1 MTARLD
7 VTPKSAE
14 QNLIVR
20 SDKLITNNERL
31 RSTFCTIK
39 ANYWQTRSIARPH
52 CNSRAT
58 CNIVSAQCTLESHDE
73 FSHVFLLLYQRMRPC
88 CVKAWAHSVLQ
99 CFTRMSGCPS
109 DWTCRRTVKRG
120 TSSSSVSNLRDTIMS
135 VACSY
140 LLRPGDRWQG
150 IDFGPCVCGIVFSS
164 VCLTVFVCVRLFVD
178 AIALERFEMSPWNFY
193 RSKIWSKAR
202 RSPKVAAFQCT
213 AARWWRFNIFD
224 VLVAS

>member
-164 VCLTVFVCVRLFVD
+164 VCLTVFVCVCVCLLTR
-178 AIALERFEMSPWNFY
+178 
-193 RSKIWSKAR
+193 
-202 RSPKVAAFQCT
+202 
-213 AARWWRFNIFD
+213 
-224 VLVAS
+224 